1 MPIIPDADKDIK
13 EIRVAG
19 CRVQLTFR
27 AVEQGGWVVQGTV
40 KSGEDDQASERSFR
54 TAAYPTRDE
63 AEQDALQQAS
73 DRLGNNVD
81 RSSSRVKNYD

>member
-13 EIRVAG
+13 EMRVAG
-19 CRVQLTFR
+19 CRVQLAFR
-27 AVEQGGWVVQGTV
+27 GGEQGGWVVQGTV
-40 KSGEDDQASERSFR
+40 KCGEDDQGAERSFL

-63 AEQDALQQAS
+63 AEQEALKQAS

-81 RSSSRVKNYD
+81 RSSSRVKNYS